1 MKAFFPGSFNP
12 FTKGHADIV
21 DRLLAMGWSVVIGIG
36 TNPDKPESRAT
47 AEANLEKIRR
57 IYSDSRYEG
66 RVSVVA
72 YEGLSA
78 EKAADLKADCMVRGV
93 RSATDFDY
101 EYALASANR
110 QAFGIETLLVPADP
124 SLAFISS
131 SIVRELE
138 GHGRA
143 DIASKYTKS

>member
-66 RVSVVA
+66 RVTVVA

-78 EKAADLKADCMVRGV
+78 EKTADLKADCMVRGV

-138 GHGRA
+138 AHGRA